1 VIPRARATQPDGAG
15 KVDVMLTRG
24 VRAAV
29 ATLLALSLTACSNPE
44 VEKKQYFDSGNE
56 FVAQK
61 KYEEAI
67 VQYRNAVRVDN
78 RYGEAHFKLAEAY
91 AATGD
96 ARNAYREYIVA
107 ADLMPDNA
115 EAQLKAG
122 AVLSLAGRYEDART
136 RVQGV
141 LDKNARNVEAQILLG
156 NILAGLK
163 DIAGAIAQIEEAIQ
177 IDPSRGAS
185 YTNLG
190 VLKLAQGERE
200 AARSAFDKAIEV
212 DPKSVQ
218 ARLALAVFQLQ
229 TGDSAGA
236 EQTLRGA
243 LELNPKDAM
252 ANRAMATLH
261 LVSNRVEGAEPYLK
275 AFAESS
281 PTNDAKFVLAD
292 YYVAMKREA
301 DARAVLEPLTK
312 AQTTAP
318 DAEWRLARIEY
329 SSNPAAAHARIDGVI
344 AKSPRHVQSLL
355 LKASWLLAEGKNAEA
370 LTRAQ
375 AAAKAGPENPS
386 THYLVGVIQTQLQ
399 DTQAAVTSFNEVLR
413 LNPRVAAAQL
423 QLSRLQLAQ
432 GAAAEAVQLAE
443 SAVKNAP
450 QSAEA
455 RLTLAGSL
463 LAQRDLAR
471 AEPMVDELLKK
482 YPQLSAAHALDG
494 MRHLAKRNVPAARAA
509 YERAEQLD
517 GKSFAAVSGL
527 VAVDMLEKKSEAAR
541 QKVDSRLAAT
551 PDDPRLLL
559 LASRVYL
566 AVNDV
571 ARAERSL
578 RRVIEVAPAESTAY
592 GMLGQIYISQQRLN
606 EARTE
611 FDQMATRNPKNVG
624 ARTIAAMLSHQTN
637 DLEDAKKRYRAILE
651 VDTNAAVAANNL
663 AWILTE
669 EGKDLDEAL
678 RLALRAATLAPNR
691 AEIQDT
697 LGWVYYRKELPA
709 LAIPPFE
716 KSVSGAPENPMY
728 HYHLGLAH
736 AKSGNTEEARKAVA
750 AALKLKPD
758 FAPARELQASLR

>member
-1 VIPRARATQPDGAG
+1 
-15 KVDVMLTRG
+15 MLTRG
-24 VRAAV
+24 VSAFI
-29 ATLLALSLTACSNPE
+29 ATLLALTLAGCSNPE
-44 VEKKQYFDSGNE
+44 AEKKQYFESGKQFATE
-56 FVAQK
+56 K
-61 KYEEAI
+61 KYQEAI
-67 VQYRNAVRVDN
+67 VQFRNAVRVDN
-78 RYGEAHFKLAEAY
+78 RFAEAHFQLAEAY
-91 AATGD
+91 AAIGD

-115 EAQLKAG
+115 DAQLKAG

-141 LDKNARNVEAQILLG
+141 LNKDPRNVQAQILLG

-163 DIAGAIAQIEEAIQ
+163 DLAGAIAQIEEAIQ
-177 IDPSRGAS
+177 IDPARGSS

-200 AARSAFDKAIEV
+200 AARAAFDKAIAV

-243 LELNPKDAM
+243 LELDPKDAM
-252 ANRAMATLH
+252 ANRAMATLY
-261 LVSNRVEGAEPYLK
+261 LASNRAEAAEPYLK
-275 AFAESS
+275 AFAEVSS
-281 PTNDAKFVLAD
+281 TPDAKFVLAD
-292 YYVAMKREA
+292 YYISMKREA
-301 DARAVLEPLTK
+301 DARAALTPLTK
-312 AQTTAP
+312 EAATSA
-318 DAEWRLARIEY
+318 DAEWRLARLDY
-329 SSNPAAAHARIDGVI
+329 PTDPSAAHARIDGVI

-355 LKASWLLAEGKNAEA
+355 LKASWLLAEGKKAEA

-375 AAAKAGPENPS
+375 AAVKAAPDNPS
-386 THYLVGVIQTQLQ
+386 THYLLGVIQAQAQ
-399 DTQAAVTSFNEVLR
+399 DVPAAIASFNEVLR

-432 GAAAEAVQLAE
+432 GAAGEAVQLAE

-450 QSAEA
+450 GSAEA
-455 RLTLAGSL
+455 RITLASSL

-471 AEPMVDELLKK
+471 ADPIVDQLLKTL
-482 YPQLSAAHALDG
+482 PNLAAAHALDG
-494 MRHLAKRNVPAARAA
+494 MRQLVKRNVPAARAA
-509 YERAEQLD
+509 YERAEKLD
-517 GKSFAAVSGL
+517 SQSFAALSGL
-527 VAVDMLEKKSEAAR
+527 VAVDMLEKKPEVALQR
-541 QKVDSRLAAT
+541 VDARLAST
-551 PDDPRLLL
+551 PDDPRVLL

-566 AVNDV
+566 AVND
-571 ARAERSL
+571 AGKAERSL
-578 RRVIEVAPAESTAY
+578 RRVIEIAPAESTAY
-592 GMLGQIYISQQRLN
+592 GMLGQLYIAQQRLN
-606 EARTE
+606 EAKAE
-611 FDQMATRNPKNVG
+611 FDQMAARNPKNVG

-637 DLEDAKKRYRAILE
+637 EIEDAKKRYRAILE
-651 VDTNAAVAANNL
+651 VDNNAPVAANNL

-678 RLALRAATLAPNR
+678 RLAQRAAAQAPNR

-697 LGWVYYRKELPA
+697 LGWVYYKKELPA

-736 AKSGNTEEARKAVA
+736 AKSGNTEEARRAVE